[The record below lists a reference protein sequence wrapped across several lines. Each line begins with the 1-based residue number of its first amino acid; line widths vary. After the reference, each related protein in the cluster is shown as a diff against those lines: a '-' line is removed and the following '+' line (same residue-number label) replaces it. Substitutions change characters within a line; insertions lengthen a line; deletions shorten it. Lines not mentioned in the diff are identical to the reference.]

1 MTEASSS
8 ATPASAPTGVLPKS
22 KPRSPRRR
30 AREFAVQALYQH
42 FVGQQDV
49 DAIDTFTR
57 DLQGFAKC
65 DSLHYDALV
74 RGCVSQAKA
83 LDALITPRLDR
94 PMAEISPIEH
104 SVLWIGAYELGHCLD
119 VPYRSVLNECIELAK
134 DFGGTDGFKYVNG
147 VLHQLAPVLRE
158 LEVNAAGQHAKPK
171 KPRAP
176 PAEPS
181 NDVS

>member
-1 MTEASSS
+1 MNDASSS
-8 ATPASAPTGVLPKS
+8 AAPGAPPHSLPKS

-65 DSLHYDALV
+65 DSLHYDALL
-74 RGCVSQAKA
+74 RGCVQQAQA

-134 DFGGTDGFKYVNG
+134 DFGGTDGFKYING

-158 LEVNAAGQHAKPK
+158 LEVNATDQHVKQKKAKAK
-171 KPRAP
+171 
-176 PAEPS
+176 PAEPNGEAS
-181 NDVS
+181 